1 MSILRKILK
10 IMESAA
16 EEKKSCLTCGK
27 EIQGRSD
34 KKFCDDYCRN
44 SYNNYTKGSI
54 NNLVRNINNI
64 LKKNRNILESL
75 IPSSEEVSK
84 ANREKLNQL
93 GFQFKYMTHTYT
105 NKKGNI
111 YFYCY
116 DYGYL
121 PLEKDWFLIVRGR
134 EE

>member
-1 MSILRKILK
+1 
-10 IMESAA
+10 MESSA
-16 EEKKSCLTCGK
+16 ETKKICLNCK
-27 EIQGRSD
+27 KNLQGRVD
-34 KKFCDDYCRN
+34 KKFCDDFCRN
-44 SYNNYTKGSI
+44 SYNNKEKASV
-54 NNLVRNINNI
+54 NNLVRNINYS
-64 LKKNRNILESL
+64 LKKNRNILEGL
-75 IPSSEEVSK
+75 LPASEEVSK
-84 ANREKLNQL
+84 TTREKLIQL

-105 NKKGNI
+105 NKKGNV